1 MVGSELRCFV
11 PLFIFPPFNKIIR
24 KYVSSKQ
31 SDVSL
36 GEIGAADFLGARKD
50 TYKEQAGLYRALSRR
65 IQRYGLGG
73 LQSKDRLADEIQLYH
88 AKHSRDPQQARELR
102 TRLCAETERG
112 SIATLVGLLLQGD
125 EGDAPHQN
133 IEGTLDIINYAE
145 EIARKVRQGIATNDD
160 LYRMPWMH
168 LGLRALR
175 QRDESKEARVER
187 LVSCD
192 VVLFLWVLALIASQ
206 SGWRLADIVHYIPNS
221 YEDLGK
227 VWFQNLNSFA
237 KTMHIVEETQSS
249 QLAPYKT
256 VAEFLVSGD
265 PDGGPMETLSEE
277 LSAIVRG
284 KKRLTNHVVERHT
297 RYFTEALKCY
307 WNDQPDKH
315 ALAEDFGSILLVH
328 GQILGLLQY
337 ARAVALS
344 DVGQEY
350 PSADI
355 DAAFDA
361 GLACWPKLVEWV
373 RI

>member
-1 MVGSELRCFV
+1 MVGSELRLFA
-11 PLFIFPPFNKIIR
+11 PLFIFPPYEKIFR

-36 GEIGAADFLGARKD
+36 GEISASDFLGARKD
-50 TYKEQAGLYRALSRR
+50 TDREQARLYRALARR
-65 IQRYGLGG
+65 IQRYGVSG
-73 LQSKDRLADEIQLYH
+73 LQSEGRLTIEIQRYH
-88 AKHSRDPQQARELR
+88 AKHSRDPQQERELR

-112 SIATLVGLLLQGD
+112 SMATLVGLLLQRD

-133 IEGTLDIINYAE
+133 IEGTLDLIDHAE
-145 EIARKVRQGIATNDD
+145 EIARKALQGKATNDD

-227 VWFQNLNSFA
+227 VWFQKLNSFA
-237 KTMHIVEETQSS
+237 KTVHTVEETQSS
-249 QLAPYKT
+249 QLAPYKA
-256 VAEFLVSGD
+256 VAAFLVSGD

-284 KKRLTNHVVERHT
+284 KKRLTNRVVERHT
-297 RYFTEALKCY
+297 RYCTEALKCY

-344 DVGQEY
+344 DIGQEY

-361 GLACWPKLVEWV
+361 GFACWPKLVKWA